1 MTVKNPHTPEPPAS
15 ESAASESAASERA
28 ASEPPASG
36 RAAHEVA
43 HEAADEA
50 ALRGEPP
57 APPQGLAGRWARVT
71 AQPEAGMSTAEYA
84 VGTVAACAFAAV
96 LYRVVTGG
104 SIVSALGDLVE
115 SALGVLS

>member
-1 MTVKNPHTPEPPAS
+1 MTVENPHVPDPVQEAVPPD
-15 ESAASESAASERA
+15 
-28 ASEPPASG
+28 G
-36 RAAHEVA
+36 LL
-43 HEAADEA
+43 D
-50 ALRGEPP
+50 PP
-57 APPQGLAGRWARVT
+57 APRRSLAGRWAQVQ
-71 AQPEAGMSTAEYA
+71 AAPEAGMSTAEYA